1 MLRYY
6 LRLAQL
12 GNVDKRSKHPENN
25 SLIAENSNVQG
36 EKKKKKLTYWWQSS
50 DAIMSQRIKKA

>member
-12 GNVDKRSKHPENN
+12 GNVDKRSKQPENN
-25 SLIAENSNVQG
+25 SLIAENSNGQG
-36 EKKKKKLTYWWQSS
+36 GKKEKETHLLV
-50 DAIMSQRIKKA
+50 AIV

>member
-12 GNVDKRSKHPENN
+12 GNVDKRSKQPENN
-25 SLIAENSNVQG
+25 SLIAENSNGQG
-36 EKKKKKLTYWWQSS
+36 GKKKKETHLLV
-50 DAIMSQRIKKA
+50 AIV

>member
-25 SLIAENSNVQG
+25 SLIAENSNGQG
-36 EKKKKKLTYWWQSS
+36 ERKKKRNSPTGGN

>member
-25 SLIAENSNVQG
+25 SLIAENSNGQG
-36 EKKKKKLTYWWQSS
+36 GKKKKETHLLV
-50 DAIMSQRIKKA
+50 AIV